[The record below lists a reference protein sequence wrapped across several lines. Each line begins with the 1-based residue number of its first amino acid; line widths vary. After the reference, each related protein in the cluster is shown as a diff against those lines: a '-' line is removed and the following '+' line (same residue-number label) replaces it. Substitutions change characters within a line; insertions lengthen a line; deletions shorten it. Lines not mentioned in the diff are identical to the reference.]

1 MAAAIAVS
9 LPPRPVHSRLVRVTH
24 WINAAATLV
33 MIASGLQIYNAAPIL
48 PFRFP
53 DAIALGG
60 WLGGALL
67 WHFAAMW
74 VLAANL
80 AIMLIAG
87 LLTGRYRRRLLP
99 LSPRQA
105 LADAGKALRGELD
118 HHDLGRYNGVQ
129 RLLYAGVL
137 ALLVLVVLSGLA
149 IWKPVQ
155 LGWLTSAMGGFQ
167 GARIAHFAAMAGIAA
182 FLVVHVAMALLVP
195 KSLRA
200 MLRGY

>member
-1 MAAAIAVS
+1 MADALQEAA
-9 LPPRPVHSRLVRVTH
+9 PRQEHSRLVRLTH
-24 WINAAATLV
+24 WINAASTTV

-53 DAIALGG
+53 DAITLGG

-74 VLAANL
+74 VMAANL
-80 AIMLIAG
+80 AVMVISG
-87 LLTGRYRRRLLP
+87 LVTGRYRRRLLP
-99 LSPRQA
+99 LGPRQA
-105 LADAGKALRGELD
+105 LADAGKALRGQLD
-118 HHDLGRYNGVQ
+118 HHDLSRYNGVQ

-155 LGWLTSAMGGFQ
+155 LGWMTAAMGGFQ
-167 GARIAHFAAMAGIAA
+167 AARAVHFLSMAGIAV
-182 FLVVHVAMALLVP
+182 FLIVHVAMALLVP
-195 KSLRA
+195 RSLRA
-200 MLRGY
+200 MLRGH

>member
-1 MAAAIAVS
+1 MAASPAISA
-9 LPPRPVHSRLVRVTH
+9 PRLVHPLAVRLTH

-53 DAIALGG
+53 DWITLGG

-74 VLAANL
+74 VLAINFT
-80 AIMLIAG
+80 IMLATG
-87 LLTGRYRRRLLP
+87 LASGRYSSRLLP
-99 LSPRQA
+99 LSPREA
-105 LADAGKALRGELD
+105 LADVGKALKGSLD
-118 HHDLGRYNGVQ
+118 HHDLSRYNGVQ

-137 ALLVLVVLSGLA
+137 SLILLVVLSGLA

-155 LGWLTSAMGGFQ
+155 FRWLATAMGGFQ
-167 GARIAHFAAMAGIAA
+167 GARIVHFAAMSGITG
-182 FLVVHVAMALLVP
+182 FLIVHVVMALLVP

-200 MLRGY
+200 MLRGH

>member
-1 MAAAIAVS
+1 MADATVRSAPA
-9 LPPRPVHSRLVRVTH
+9 LVHPRLVRATH
-24 WINAAATLV
+24 WINAASTLV

-53 DAIALGG
+53 DAITLGG

-74 VLAANL
+74 VMAANL
-80 AIMLIAG
+80 AVMLAGG

-99 LSPRQA
+99 LSPREA
-105 LADAGKALRGELD
+105 LADAGKALKGRLD
-118 HHDLGRYNGVQ
+118 HHDLSRYNGVQ

-167 GARIAHFAAMAGIAA
+167 AARVIHFVAMAGIAL
-182 FLVVHVAMALLVP
+182 FIVVHVVMAVLVP

-200 MLRGY
+200 MLRGH